1 MLVHCPQP
9 VFYPVWALD
18 KTTRINNKPSGRQ
31 VSVCHDCLG
40 PCQSGY
46 KPAVLKLHVCW
57 PDASVVADPESGPGL
72 EKQPPSKPPQVL
84 SVVVHHQRFHR
95 CEDCDQKTR
104 RLLRRATREGSGEQL
119 LMEHVHILAES

>member
-18 KTTRINNKPSGRQ
+18 KTTRINNKPSGHQ

-40 PCQSGY
+40 QSGY
-46 KPAVLKLHVCW
+46 KPAALKLHVCW

-72 EKQPPSKPPQVL
+72 EKQPPSKHPQVL
-84 SVVVHHQRFHR
+84 RSAVVHHQRFQG
-95 CEDCDQKTR
+95 CEDCDQETR
-104 RLLRRATREGSGEQL
+104 RLASKGDQGGLRRATPGGTRG
-119 LMEHVHILAES
+119 ITES